1 VIDFRYH
8 LVSIV
13 AVFLAL
19 ALGMFIGST
28 TLRPKVAQDL
38 KNRVDNAKAANVR
51 LSDENDAL
59 DKQLDEARAFE
70 TDVLPYAVDGSLG
83 GQTVTVVSLPDTDN
97 DQRDAVVAGL
107 TAADAI
113 VTGDVRLREPL
124 LDFSQDAFLRT
135 LTERLALPGRALPQ
149 SSGTDRALALLA
161 EVLGHRPQ
169 GPAVSQA
176 SAARVLSAYDAGKL
190 LSFSGDTPRP
200 ASLVVIV
207 AGPSPE
213 PSATPSASASA
224 SATASP
230 DEDVEALLASF
241 ARYLDEAAIG
251 AVVSGPTQADEDAG
265 LLAYIRG
272 EKTLRS
278 NVSTVD
284 GADGPRGVIATVF
297 ALAEQRDGGAGSYG
311 AADGVDGTMPS
322 RSPS

>member
-38 KNRVDNAKAANVR
+38 KHRVDNAKANNAE
-51 LSDENDAL
+51 LSADNKALRDELDAA
-59 DKQLDEARAFE
+59 ERFE
-70 TDVLPYAVDGSLG
+70 SQVLPYAVENALA
-83 GQTVTVVSLPDTDN
+83 GQTVAVVSLPDTDS
-97 DQRDAVVAGL
+97 DQRDAVLDGLDAAGAVV
-107 TAADAI
+107 TA
-113 VTGDVRLREPL
+113 DVRLREPL

-135 LTERLALPGRALPQ
+135 LTDRLALPGRALPE

-169 GPAVSQA
+169 RPVV
-176 SAARVLSAYDAGKL
+176 SAAAATRVLSAYEAGKFVSL
-190 LSFSGDTPRP
+190 SGDSPRA
-200 ASLVVIV
+200 ASLVVVV
-207 AGPSPE
+207 AGPVPE
-213 PSATPSASASA
+213 TEPTPSP
-224 SATASP
+224 TPSP
-230 DEDVEALLASF
+230 DEDADALLASF
-241 ARYLDEAAIG
+241 ARYLDEAAVG
-251 AVVSGPTQADEDAG
+251 AVVAGPASADDDAG
-265 LLAYIRG
+265 VLAHIRG

-284 GADGPRGVIATVF
+284 GLDANAGVVATVL

-311 AADGVDGTMPS
+311 SGNDEAAMPA